1 MSEGLPTAQHADSSA
16 PDSTVAAEP
25 VLVVRGVTKRY
36 PGVDALK
43 AVDFDVRPG
52 EVHAVL
58 GGNGAGKSTLAKV
71 IGGVESFDEGEV
83 TFEGTS
89 LRGLGPRRVADL
101 GVAVIHQKLQLFPPL
116 TVTENIA
123 WLVRNYPTRSGL
135 LQRRAA
141 RDQAVEILEVLGRRK
156 ISPDATVAEL
166 RPAESWLLTI
176 AAALSR
182 RPKLLILDEST
193 AALPEADAEMLFQF
207 LRERRDAGLAVILVT
222 HRLEEIRQIADRV
235 TVLSD
240 GRNTGHADGQRS
252 TGELVSLMFGEELA
266 EQLRHSGK
274 QEGEATGAPL
284 VQLEGV
290 TTRTLRDVSLTIR
303 RGEVLGIA
311 GALGSGRSELVRALT
326 GDADI
331 ESGRMLFDGADHHPR
346 GPRDVVGHGIAVVA
360 EGRDATGL
368 LHGLSLERNITVS
381 ALTRVRRGLTAL
393 LNRRRERKLASETID
408 ALSIKGTRKQP
419 IDTLSGGNQQKALI
433 GRALLLEDDLLILD
447 EPSAGVDVATRM
459 ELRTVMRQLASEG
472 RAVIVISSEFDD
484 LVRDS
489 TRIAVLRG
497 GTIVEQDAPFDAVR
511 LAHLAYAGGP
521 TAT

>member
-1 MSEGLPTAQHADSSA
+1 MPGAAVTDARRQASK
-16 PDSTVAAEP
+16 AEP
-25 VLVVRGVTKRY
+25 ILVVRGLTKRY

-58 GGNGAGKSTLAKV
+58 GGNGAGKSTLARV

-83 TFEGTS
+83 LFEGES
-89 LRGLGPRRVADL
+89 IRGLGPRKVADL
-101 GVAVIHQKLQLFPPL
+101 GVAVIHQRLQLFPPL

-123 WLVRNYPTRSGL
+123 WLVRNYPTSGGL
-135 LQRRAA
+135 VSGRAA
-141 RDQAVEILEVLGRRK
+141 REQAVRILEVLGSRK
-156 ISPDATVAEL
+156 ISPDARAAEL

-182 RPKLLILDEST
+182 NPKLLILDEST
-193 AALPEADAEMLFQF
+193 AALPETDAQVLFEF
-207 LRERRDAGLAVILVT
+207 VRERRDHGLAVILVT

-252 TGELVSLMFGEELA
+252 TSELVSLMFGSELA
-266 EQLRHSGK
+266 EQLQNTGK
-274 QEGEATGAPL
+274 KEGEATGAPL
-284 VQLEGV
+284 VELEGV
-290 TTRTLRDVSLTIR
+290 TTRTLRNLNLTIR

-311 GALGSGRSELVRALT
+311 GALGSGRSELVRVLM
-326 GDADI
+326 GDSPI
-331 ESGRMLFDGADHHPR
+331 ESGRIVFDGREHLPS
-346 GPRDVVGHGIAVVA
+346 GPRDVVGRGITVVA
-360 EGRDATGL
+360 EGRDATGV

-381 ALTRVRRGLTAL
+381 GLRRLRRGITAIL
-393 LNRRRERKLASETID
+393 DRKGERAVAHDTID
-408 ALSIKGTRKQP
+408 ALSIKGTRKQA

-447 EPSAGVDVATRM
+447 EPSAGVDVSTRL
-459 ELRTVMRQLASEG
+459 ELRTVLRRLASEG
-472 RAVIVISSEFDD
+472 RAVLVISSEFDD

-489 TRIAVLRG
+489 TRIAVLRAG
-497 GTIVEQDAPFDAVR
+497 EIVEHDAPFDSPS
-511 LAHLAYAGGP
+511 LAQLAYAGGP
-521 TAT
+521 TAS